1 MTNRVSQQWRG
12 WLQPP
17 SLPNPFV
24 VLQHA
29 DVVQEAAGN
38 TRKLYSLHFWSI
50 IEQQTRNNKQAL
62 AAVAPYF
69 QGCFRLQRAVQPAG
83 ALAVQQLQQ
92 LLQQQAGQQQGIQQQ
107 QGQGAEQQLLLVVA
121 AAALLGGWWQHTAQ
135 PGGGEAQQLAVH
147 ALQECLGQGPAD
159 AVAAL
164 VR

>member
-38 TRKLYSLHFWSI
+38 TRKLYSLHFWGI

-69 QGCFRLQRAVQPAG
+69 QGCFRLQRAVQPA